1 MPIVLG
7 ESVARHVT
15 IALSVLMYI
24 STVALAIWEGMWALV
39 LVAGALPLLALVM
52 RFYRRPKPERPP
64 AGYRGWPLWFVG
76 VAFIHNRR
84 FGMLFVAGLGLQ
96 LAIDAIV

>member
-1 MPIVLG
+1 MRPASASPV
-7 ESVARHVT
+7 
-15 IALSVLMYI
+15 
-24 STVALAIWEGMWALV
+24 W
-39 LVAGALPLLALVM
+39 PLL
-52 RFYRRPKPERPP
+52 RPYIRPKPERPP

-84 FGMLFVAGLGLQ
+84 FEMLFVAGLAFQ